1 MKRDALNNEIV
12 IGQKYGYSITQNGG
26 CQVVTGIACGES
38 DTKVTLANVQEA
50 SGVYGKPR
58 DFHPYDR
65 KRSVYGCNLFP
76 IYETRELSLS
86 ERVKLNNT
94 DPDGDVLEVLEDIAG
109 GDPKYIFYIEKQLN
123 DNKIPKFII
132 QPNDK

>member
-38 DTKVTLANVQEA
+38 ETKVTLANVQEA

-58 DFHPYDR
+58 NFQPYDR

-76 IYETRELSLS
+76 IYETRELTLA
-86 ERVKLNNT
+86 ERVKLNGNKNI
-94 DPDGDVLEVLEDIAG
+94 DDIEEILIG
-109 GDPKYIFYIEKQLN
+109 GDPKEIYSIEMALKE
-123 DNKIPKFII
+123 NKIPKFVIE
-132 QPNDK
+132 PKDN